1 MEVETSPPCPCNC
14 RVTTP
19 SRRPPIRVALVEDHA
34 ATRDALVTELSDFS
48 DRLQLVAAFA
58 DARVFLRASSTLR
71 VDVVL
76 VDLGLPSLSGTEAI
90 EALARTMP
98 NVRAIALT
106 AFSDEKS
113 VVEAIRAGAY
123 GYLLKDEPI
132 ERLVRAIE
140 EAAAGEN
147 PVSSRVAGFLIARA
161 RRAPPPVA
169 LSDRETE
176 LSVALADGLS
186 YAECGA
192 RMGVTLGTVQ
202 EYVKRLYRKLDVNSR
217 KEVREWVEL
226 NATPR

>member
-1 MEVETSPPCPCNC
+1 M
-14 RVTTP
+14 P
-19 SRRPPIRVALVEDHA
+19 SSRPPIRVAIVEDHA
-34 ATRDALVTELSDFS
+34 ATRDALRADLSDFPG
-48 DRLQLVAAFA
+48 RLEVAAAFG
-58 DARVFLRASSTLR
+58 DARVFVRACSTLLI
-71 VDVVL
+71 DVAL
-76 VDLGLPSLSGTEAI
+76 VDLGLPGMSGTEAI
-90 EALARTMP
+90 EALARIMP
-98 NVRAIALT
+98 NARAIALT

-123 GYLLKDEPI
+123 GYLLKDEPL

-140 EAAAGEN
+140 DAAAGET

-169 LSDRETE
+169 LSERESE

-192 RMGVTLGTVQ
+192 RMGVSHGTVQ

-226 NATPR
+226 NAALR

>member
-1 MEVETSPPCPCNC
+1 MEVESSCPSPCNC

-19 SRRPPIRVALVEDHA
+19 SSTPPIRVAIVEDHA
-34 ATRDALVTELSDFS
+34 ASREALLDDLSDFPG
-48 DRLQLVAAFA
+48 RLEVAAAFA
-58 DARVFLRASSTLR
+58 DARAFMRASSTLR
-71 VDVVL
+71 IDVVL
-76 VDLGLPSLSGTEAI
+76 VDLGLPCMSGTEAI

-98 NVRAIALT
+98 NVRSIALT

-169 LSDRETE
+169 LSDRESE

-217 KEVREWVEL
+217 REVREWVEL
-226 NATPR
+226 NAAPR